1 MKLRMILLASLSVAI
16 LIACGDQQTASTGA
30 NGSDQPTEAPRPAPN
45 ALKNAYFGDLH
56 IHTRNSFD
64 AYIFNVRA
72 SPDEAYAYA
81 KGGAIKH
88 ATGVDLKM
96 KSGPLDFMAITD
108 HAEYLGV
115 LPAID
120 TEGDPY
126 AKVPY
131 ARELFSTDQ
140 VKVNA
145 AFRKFADTVR
155 DGQQMPEFADL
166 RTVKTAW
173 TDIIAAAKKHYEP
186 GKFTTLI
193 GYEFTSAPEGRNLH
207 RNVIFAG
214 DTVPMLPHSA
224 LQSQNPEDLWKWM
237 DQQRELGME
246 SLAIPHNSNGSDG
259 TMYERTKWNG
269 QPVDREWAELRLRN
283 EPLAEVTQVKGTS
296 ETHPLLS
303 PNDEF
308 AGFEIMEW
316 YIGSATPITKFDG
329 GYVRKAMKDG
339 LEIEAATGANPYK
352 VGLVGASDTHNA
364 AGSYEEDN
372 YHSKV
377 GIRDG
382 TSDLR
387 GSTPPAGKTWD
398 NYEIPD
404 NITRFST
411 WGASGLTGVWAQENT
426 REEIYAAFRRK
437 ETFATTGPRIRV
449 RFFAG
454 YGIGGALLA
463 TDEGVKTAYAN
474 GVSMGADLVGKAD
487 SAPDFLV
494 MAMRDA
500 NSAPLQRIQIVK
512 AWLDASGKAQEKVFD
527 VACADGGA
535 INPTTHRCADN
546 GATIDLKTCAFDQ
559 DKGDAELN
567 VSWRDPEFSPRFNAL
582 YYARVIENP
591 TCRWSTWDA
600 IRAGIAPSPHLEKT
614 IQERAYTSPIWF
626 IPTKAS

>member
-1 MKLRMILLASLSVAI
+1 MTLRMVLLAGLAVSVLA
-16 LIACGDQQTASTGA
+16 ACGDQQPPANNGTAI
-30 NGSDQPTEAPRPAPN
+30 DQQNDAPQPAPN
-45 ALKNAYFGDLH
+45 ELKNAYFGDLH

-72 SPDEAYAYA
+72 SPDEAYTYA
-81 KGGAIKH
+81 KGGSIKH
-88 ATGVDLKM
+88 ATGIDLKM

-120 TEGDPY
+120 SEGDPY
-126 AKVPY
+126 SKVPY
-131 ARELFSTDQ
+131 AKELFSTDQ
-140 VKVNA
+140 VQVNA
-145 AFRKFADTVR
+145 AFRKFADTLR

-166 RTVKTAW
+166 RTVKSAW
-173 TDIIAAAKKHYEP
+173 TDIIAAAQKHYEP
-186 GKFTTLI
+186 GRFTTLI
-193 GYEFTSAPEGRNLH
+193 GYEFTSAPQGRNLH
-207 RNVIFAG
+207 RNVIFSG

-237 DQQRELGME
+237 DQQRALGME
-246 SLAIPHNSNGSDG
+246 ALAIPHNSNGSDG

-316 YIGSATPITKFDG
+316 YIGTATPITKFDG
-329 GYVRKAMKDG
+329 GYVRKALKDG
-339 LEIEAATGANPYK
+339 LELEAATGANPYK
-352 VGLVGASDTHNA
+352 VGMVGASDTHNA

-382 TSDLR
+382 APDLR

-398 NYEIPD
+398 NYQIPD
-404 NITRFST
+404 NIVRYST
-411 WGASGLTGVWAQENT
+411 WGASGLTGVWARENT

-454 YGIGGALLA
+454 YGIGGASLA

-474 GVSMGADLVGKAD
+474 GVPMGADLVGKAAG
-487 SAPDFLV
+487 APDFLL

-512 AWLDASGKAQEKVFD
+512 AWLDGAGKAQEKVFD

-535 INPTTHRCADN
+535 VNPTTHRCADN
-546 GATIDLKTCAFDQ
+546 RATVDLTTCAYSE
-559 DKGDAELN
+559 DKGDAELSA
-567 VSWRDPEFSPRFNAL
+567 SWRDPEFNPNVSAL

-600 IRAGIAPSPHLEKT
+600 IRAGIEPSPHLEKT